1 MKPETWKHSSLFAGA
16 DDADRRAGGCDR
28 PAQEAFRL
36 PQRNGLQGRELV
48 EAARACEIRFAYT
61 IAGRFRSVKLPDEP
75 AAGGLL
81 QPREAAGV
89 KALRQRLFRAPQD
102 GGKHGIGPSSRAAG
116 LQQRRARHLRE
127 AGGNETKIPKKF
139 DDVLYP
145 YGWREIRISGDL
157 HIKFYPRQADQRG
170 RFSSVPFEER
180 VTENYIDGHNIDFLK
195 GRIAFDL
202 EWNSKDQTFDRD
214 LLAMRTYYDCDIV
227 SAGIIVT
234 RSQDLN
240 DVFKTVYDYDKN
252 SSTWKPIMRK
262 YGASTTW
269 MGKLLYRLESR
280 RNGGCPV
287 LAIGIKKTCVS
298 DWKEGY
304 IDEHASGNI

>member
-1 MKPETWKHSSLFAGA
+1 MRIS
-16 DDADRRAGGCDR
+16 DYIDADLLDR
-28 PAQEAFRL
+28 FEFYNYNHAIEIITQAF
-36 PQRNGLQGRELV
+36 PKEWSDVV
-48 EAARACEIRFAYT
+48 ECLR
-61 IAGRFRSVKLPDEP
+61 KLD
-75 AAGGLL
+75 
-81 QPREAAGV
+81 
-89 KALRQRLFRAPQD
+89 
-102 GGKHGIGPSSRAAG
+102 I
-116 LQQRRARHLRE
+116 
-127 AGGNETKIPKKF
+127 TT
-139 DDVLYP
+139 DDL
-145 YGWREIRISGDL
+145 
-157 HIKFYPRQADQRG
+157 PRQADQRG

-234 RSQDLN
+234 RSQELN
-240 DVFKTVYDYDKN
+240 DVFKTVYDFDKN
-252 SSTWKPIMRK
+252 SHSWKPIMRK

-287 LAIGIKKTCVS
+287 LAIGIKKNCVS
-298 DWKEGY
+298 DWEEGY
-304 IDEHASGNI
+304 MDEHATGNI